1 MILECLEPVTNRPTG
16 QIVLDYLTDTVLVHS
31 TNLFGQPHVSPD
43 SRRVVTLNA
52 DDHSVV
58 IVAQEITENGKHS
71 FCSKKTKSTL
81 CYLSLRKHF
90 QFY

>member
-1 MILECLEPVTNRPTG
+1 MSFSGGLVILECLEPVTNRPTG

-58 IVAQEITENGKHS
+58 IVAQEITENGKHP
-71 FCSKKTKSTL
+71 FPCKKTKST
-81 CYLSLRKHF
+81 
-90 QFY
+90 